1 MQESS
6 AGCPCGRHQL
16 PGAVTKGTVVSL
28 LRGEGPRPVS
38 CRCSGICLPGR
49 EAGNARPPSPN
60 PRLVQGPPGS
70 GALGETPGSASTC
83 AASDD
88 TCPPPGGASPG
99 GEPPQGHLG
108 SRGPEQGRPVHPPG
122 APALPSPSLRCL
134 TRRAVLFG
142 VNGRMGEPMV
152 ESLRAD
158 TQKEAREDC
167 LGSRPPRFHPD
178 HGGGGGQF
186 TRLSTRRADP
196 WLGGILKKPA
206 SLWPPRG
213 SASARGHAQRLRPR
227 PRPGPRA
234 ESQPRRPAAHTHP
247 LCLVRPLCAGP
258 REGGLEDTCRDRKRR
273 GWSDLGA
280 GRPWSCCCVLERE
293 SSTCGTW
300 WGHPLGTLS
309 AGPGRGGGVSVPGD
323 SELAVPALRLHHG
336 GEDLEG
342 GRGPPRHERGVRPA
356 PGHYGW
362 EPPEPVHLGGQGDSA
377 ARGRRP

>member
-1 MQESS
+1 MLGCIIKGKDST
-6 AGCPCGRHQL
+6 GCPGGRHQL
-16 PGAVTKGTVVSL
+16 LGAVTKGTVVSL
-28 LRGEGPRPVS
+28 LRGEGPRPVA
-38 CRCSGICLPGR
+38 CRCSGISLPRR

-88 TCPPPGGASPG
+88 TCPPAEAPG
-99 GEPPQGHLG
+99 GEPLQGHLG
-108 SRGPEQGRPVHPPG
+108 SRGPGQGRPVHPPG
-122 APALPSPSLRCL
+122 APALPSPSLWCL

-142 VNGRMGEPMV
+142 VNGWMGGPMV

-178 HGGGGGQF
+178 LGGGGGQF

-196 WLGGILKKPA
+196 WLLPA
-206 SLWPPRG
+206 GQDPEKTRFSV
-213 SASARGHAQRLRPR
+213 AAQRLHPR
-227 PRPGPRA
+227 PGPGPRA
-234 ESQPRRPAAHTHP
+234 ESQPGRPAAHTHP

-258 REGGLEDTCRDRKRR
+258 KEGGLEDTCRDRKLR
-273 GWSDLGA
+273 GWSDLGV
-280 GRPWSCCCVLERE
+280 GRPWSCCCVLEWE

-309 AGPGRGGGVSVPGD
+309 ARPGRGGGVSVPGD
-323 SELAVPALRLHHG
+323 SELTVPALRLHHG

-342 GRGPPRHERGVRPA
+342 GRGPPRHERGVRLA
-356 PGHYGW
+356 PGHSGW
-362 EPPEPVHLGGQGDSA
+362 EPPEPVHLGVLVET
-377 ARGRRP
+377 

>member
-1 MQESS
+1 M
-6 AGCPCGRHQL
+6 
-16 PGAVTKGTVVSL
+16 
-28 LRGEGPRPVS
+28 S
-38 CRCSGICLPGR
+38 CRCSGISLPGR

-178 HGGGGGQF
+178 HGGGGGQSPVAW
-186 TRLSTRRADP
+186 R
-196 WLGGILKKPA
+196 
-206 SLWPPRG
+206 PPRLHTSSFCLGLGQGWLTTRGQCAGGGCRLEPRVGAGMASRSRGG
-213 SASARGHAQRLRPR
+213 SAKWGQRPR
-227 PRPGPRA
+227 QDCRPGP
-234 ESQPRRPAAHTHP
+234 EE
-247 LCLVRPLCAGP
+247 G
-258 REGGLEDTCRDRKRR
+258 EGGA
-273 GWSDLGA
+273 WVF
-280 GRPWSCCCVLERE
+280 W
-293 SSTCGTW
+293 
-300 WGHPLGTLS
+300 
-309 AGPGRGGGVSVPGD
+309 PG
-323 SELAVPALRLHHG
+323 
-336 GEDLEG
+336 
-342 GRGPPRHERGVRPA
+342 
-356 PGHYGW
+356 
-362 EPPEPVHLGGQGDSA
+362 
-377 ARGRRP
+377 